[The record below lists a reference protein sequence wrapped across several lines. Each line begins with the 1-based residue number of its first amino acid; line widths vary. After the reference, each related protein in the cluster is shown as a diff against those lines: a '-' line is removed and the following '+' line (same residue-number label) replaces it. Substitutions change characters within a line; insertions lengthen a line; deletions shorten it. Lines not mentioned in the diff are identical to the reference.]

1 MGGGFMSSLKEIE
14 TAISNLTPQEYDELL
29 SWLGEHAPPQP
40 IDLQIKASL
49 EAGRMDERIRRAKAD
64 YEAGRTTPL

>member
-1 MGGGFMSSLKEIE
+1 MTGITGLKEIE
-14 TAISNLTPQEYDELL
+14 TTISNLTPEEYDELL
-29 SWLGEHAPPQP
+29 SWLSEHMPPQP
-40 IDLQIKASL
+40 IDVQIKASL

>member
-1 MGGGFMSSLKEIE
+1 MEGESITSLKEIE
-14 TAISNLTPQEYDELL
+14 AAISKLTPQEYDELL
-29 SWLGEHAPPQP
+29 DWLSDRMPPQP
-40 IDLQIKASL
+40 IDAQLKADL

>member
-1 MGGGFMSSLKEIE
+1 MTSITTLKDIE
-14 TAISNLTPQEYDELL
+14 TAISNLTPLEYDELRC
-29 SWLGEHAPPQP
+29 WMEQYTPPQP

-64 YEAGRTTPL
+64 YESGRRTRL

>member
-1 MGGGFMSSLKEIE
+1 MECESMTSLKDIE
-14 TAISNLTPQEYDELL
+14 AAISNLTPQEYDELL
-29 SWLGEHAPPQP
+29 NWLGDYTPPQP